1 MAITSLDQLIAGLG
15 NNSQGLVFNK
25 ATITNQVAGNFVS
38 MWTATGW
45 PFAGNAPTTVAI
57 PTAATTGAMGIN
69 NATSGETNYLARLF
83 LMSSVAGTDVQ
94 VHDRLSH
101 AGGLSGTSTSAQT
114 VTVNAAA
121 AGLVDR
127 IGASD
132 YSDVQWWLEWYT
144 DTGASAV
151 SVTVAV
157 VYDNGST
164 GNAFPI
170 SLSATMRR
178 ARMLPILP
186 ASPGRRIRQVTS
198 VTLASTT
205 GAVGDFGV
213 TATRALGG
221 VSLGLANYGSVS
233 DWAALG
239 LPKLA
244 DDVCLQ
250 FVVITSTTSSGA
262 IYGSGKV
269 AAG

>member
-1 MAITSLDQLIAGLG
+1 MAITSLDTLIAGIG

-45 PFAGNAPTTVAI
+45 PFAGVAPTTVAI

-83 LMSSVAGTDVQ
+83 LLSSIAGTDVQ

-127 IGASD
+127 IGSAD
-132 YSDVQWWLEWYT
+132 YGDVQFWLEWYT
-144 DTGASAV
+144 DTGATAV
-151 SVTVAV
+151 GATCAV

-164 GNAFPI
+164 GDVVV
-170 SLSATMRR
+170 SLPATMRR
-178 ARMLPILP
+178 ARMMPILP
-186 ASPGRRIRQVTS
+186 AANGRRIRQVTS
-198 VTLASTT
+198 VTLSATT
-205 GAVGDFGV
+205 GAAGNFGV
-213 TATRALGG
+213 TATRAMCGI
-221 VSLGLANYGSVS
+221 SLGLANYGSVS
-233 DWAALG
+233 DWAMLG